1 MADTLREV
9 ARVLSSSFDADEVP
23 HLILHELRKVIAYD
37 SASILLLQ
45 DDVFRV
51 SMQDWQTT
59 TAAPH
64 HMVFR
69 VDQLNAA
76 KLVAQR
82 RAPLVIGDT
91 RSAPEWTPVEN
102 EAPFRSW
109 LGAPLIA
116 KGRVIG
122 VLNISAASPDRFTE
136 RDAEVALAFASQ
148 AAVAMENARLYQES
162 VTRVEQ
168 ELEIARGIQLNLF
181 PRTLPQAEGMEL
193 AARCL
198 PARETGGDFYDV
210 IELREQSGDTRGS
223 LALMIGDVSGK
234 SITAAMLMG
243 VARSIA
249 RSEARDHQTPPE
261 VMRETN
267 RWIAKD
273 VPPRSFVALCYATID
288 LHGRRLALANA
299 GQLAPLRRRRDGQID
314 YLEAPGNTLPL
325 GIDPRI
331 PYAALDVALEP
342 GDLLLFFTDGIVEA
356 QDASHALFGFERL
369 EALLHAHGDLAP
381 NALIDRVLAAVEEF
395 TGSAPQH
402 DDMTIMA
409 LRVA

>member
-1 MADTLREV
+1 
-9 ARVLSSSFDADEVP
+9 
-23 HLILHELRKVIAYD
+23 
-37 SASILLLQ
+37 
-45 DDVFRV
+45 
-51 SMQDWQTT
+51 
-59 TAAPH
+59 
-64 HMVFR
+64 MVFR
-69 VDQLNAA
+69 PDQLNAA
-76 KLVAQR
+76 RLVAQR

-91 RSAPEWTPVEN
+91 LSAPEWTPVEN
-102 EAPFRSW
+102 EAPLRSW

-116 KGRVIG
+116 KGLVIG
-122 VLNISAASPDRFTE
+122 VLNISAASPHRFTE

-168 ELEIARGIQLNLF
+168 ELEIARRIQRNLF
-181 PRTLPQAEGMEL
+181 PRTLPLLEGLEL

-210 IELREQSGDTRGS
+210 IQLREQSGAARAS
-223 LALMIGDVSGK
+223 LALMVGDVSGK

-249 RSEARDHQTPPE
+249 RSEARNHQTPPE

-267 RWIAKD
+267 RWIVED

-288 LHGRRLALANA
+288 LHERRLALANA
-299 GQLAPLRRRRDGQID
+299 GQLAPLRRRRDGRIE

-325 GIDPRI
+325 GIDPTT

-342 GDLLLFFTDGIVEA
+342 GDLLLFYTDGIVEA
-356 QDASHALFGFERL
+356 QDAGHTLFGFERL
-369 EALLHAHGDLAP
+369 EALLHTHGDLTP
-381 NALIDRVLAAVEEF
+381 DALIDRVLREVGHFA
-395 TGSAPQH
+395 GSAAQH